1 MGKIECNILGI
12 IVHVMFIAPLIV
24 TMDTSSGG
32 WFLNDL
38 KELKFQAS
46 WRLLAPPPPGKI
58 LGSPLEKF

>member
-38 KELKFQAS
+38 KELKTLQCFKQV
-46 WRLLAPPPPGKI
+46 G
-58 LGSPLEKF
+58 GY